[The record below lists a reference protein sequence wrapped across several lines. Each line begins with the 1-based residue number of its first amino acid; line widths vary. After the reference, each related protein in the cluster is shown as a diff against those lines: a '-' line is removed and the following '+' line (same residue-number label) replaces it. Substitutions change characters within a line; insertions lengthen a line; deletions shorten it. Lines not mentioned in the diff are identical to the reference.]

1 MLNKKFYETCK
12 EYLKREEIKQELV
25 SIVKPFLGAFLS
37 EMYPYILFLVV
48 IILFTFLLIL
58 SVLYNLLRLKNIL
71 LGEKTTDHFDGSAKN
86 QYFVI

>member
-71 LGEKTTDHFDGSAKN
+71 LGEKTTDYFDGSAKN